1 VLLSGLGHV
10 QTDTRTD
17 VSYDVVCLRPRA
29 DFERVGALPPPT
41 FTIAY
46 RTPDDGELPS
56 LLKQARALVIPAV
69 GPKLPASLFERS
81 TVKLVQVTGA
91 GVDRLDEAALKRLGI
106 PVANAAG
113 GSNSAVAE
121 YAVGCTSTLL
131 RRFAWASAELRAGRY
146 DPFRKRMLTDN
157 LAGID
162 GLLVGVVGVGVIG
175 LAVAQAFHAMGARV
189 CYFDPAP
196 REPHAAAAIGAQSVA
211 LEALLTTSDVVTLH
225 VPLLPAT
232 QGLIGDR
239 QLAAMKPGAILIN
252 AARGGIV
259 DEAALAA
266 HLASGRLGGA
276 AVDVYSTEPPGADNP
291 LFKLDGDAARRLLLT
306 PHIAGVTRE
315 SFANLFHASWQ
326 NVQRVLRGEAPVN
339 RVY

>member
-1 VLLSGLGHV
+1 MN
-10 QTDTRTD
+10 
-17 VSYDVVCLRPRA
+17 YDVVCLRPRA

-46 RTPDDGELPS
+46 RAPDDGELPS

-69 GPKLPASLFERS
+69 GPKLPASLFEGS
-81 TVKLVQVTGA
+81 TVKLVQVTGT
-91 GVDRLDEAALKRLGI
+91 GVDRLDQAALKRLGI

-121 YAVGCTSTLL
+121 YAVACASALL
-131 RRFAWASAELRAGRY
+131 RRFAWASAELHTGRY
-146 DPFRKRMLTDN
+146 EQFRKRMLADN

-162 GLLVGVVGVGVIG
+162 GLLVGVVGLGVIG
-175 LAVAQAFHAMGARV
+175 LAVAQAFHAMGARI
-189 CYFDPAP
+189 CYYDPAP
-196 REPHAAAAIGAQSVA
+196 RESHAAMAIGAQSVA
-211 LEALLTTSDVVTLH
+211 LEELLTTSDVVTLH

-232 QGLIGDR
+232 RGLIGDR
-239 QLAAMKPGAILIN
+239 QLAAMKPGALLIN
-252 AARGGIV
+252 AARGGVV

-276 AVDVYSTEPPGADNP
+276 AVDVYSAEPPGADNP
-291 LFKLDGDAARRLLLT
+291 LFKLEGDAARRLLLT
-306 PHIAGVTRE
+306 PHIAGVTRQ